1 MRGAVTYAS
10 DAILPAAH
18 CVVPAVFVVAAL
30 ASQAARFLV
39 VDEPEKSD
47 AIVVLAGETNVRP
60 ARALELL
67 RQGVAPRVFLDAQ
80 TRDLIYDQTLTDIA
94 QKYVNGLPEANRIS
108 VCPIAGFSTIAE
120 ADDVSRCLQP
130 LGAHRVLI
138 VTSASHTRRA
148 LTIFRHRLPQY
159 QFSVAAA
166 RDPAQ
171 FGEAWWTNREWAK
184 TTFDEWVKT
193 AVVGSGGSVA
203 VVSCQYPM
211 QRRHSPSCALA
222 LIWVLSTGNWVL
234 ATSSVVR

>member
-1 MRGAVTYAS
+1 MRFFR
-10 DAILPAAH
+10 LL
-18 CVVPAVFVVAAL
+18 VVLFLVFVVAAL

-39 VDEPEKSD
+39 VDEPGKSD

-60 ARALELL
+60 TRALELL
-67 RQGVAPRVFLDAQ
+67 RQGVAPRAFINAQ
-80 TRDLIYDQTLTDIA
+80 TRDRIYDQTLIEIA
-94 QKYVNGLPEANRIS
+94 QKYVNGLPEANRVS

-120 ADDVSRCLQP
+120 ADDVSRCLHP

-159 QFSVAAA
+159 QFNVAAA

-184 TTFDEWVKT
+184 TTFDEWSKMLWWE
-193 AVVGSGGSVA
+193 AVD
-203 VVSCQYPM
+203 
-211 QRRHSPSCALA
+211 RWR
-222 LIWVLSTGNWVL
+222 
-234 ATSSVVR
+234 